1 MQIKT
6 NWACF
11 LLAGLITATCGIG
24 VRKSGACT
32 SIAWK
37 TKLGEITGRTMD
49 WYTSTEARIYVFPA
63 GIRRDGGKLLGRRIV
78 QGREVH
84 WTSKYGSMVVS
95 VYGMGAVDGVNSRGL
110 SISANYFD
118 SDYGKRNPKIKGLQ
132 VGLWVQY
139 LLDQAGSVKEAVTL
153 MRNIQLVDF
162 TARGK
167 RSHLHLHIVGP
178 RGNCAVLEYVHGKM
192 HAYQSPAYDVLTNAP
207 AFPEQLK
214 NLKRFNFTHPNR
226 DMPLPGNVNP
236 LDRFVRASYYVHM
249 LPQPASSIQAVLE
262 MNSVLNNVAVPIG
275 EPYQAM
281 EGFNTY
287 NTEYKVIADLKTH
300 EYYFKFTTMPFMIW
314 ARLTAF
320 DLKPG
325 APVLELNP
333 ENPELHGNVAG
344 RFHKVAIDKVP
355 F

>member
-1 MQIKT
+1 MVMHTMRLK
-6 NWACF
+6 AKLCF
-11 LLAGLITATCGIG
+11 LLIAGLIMWTCLVG
-24 VRKSGACT
+24 VPGVTACT

-63 GIRRDGGKLLGRRIV
+63 GITRDGGKLLGKRIV
-78 QGREVH
+78 KGRAVH
-84 WTSKYGSMVVS
+84 WTSKYGSMVIS
-95 VYGMGAVDGVNSRGL
+95 VYGMGAIDGVNSRGL

-118 SDYGKRNPKIKGLQ
+118 TDYGKRNPRIKGLQ
-132 VGLWVQY
+132 IGLWVLY
-139 LLDQAGSVKEAVTL
+139 LLDQAASVKQALAL
-153 MRNIQLVDF
+153 MHNIQLVEF

-178 RGNCAVLEYVHGKM
+178 RGNCDVLEYIAGKM

-214 NLKRFNFTHPNR
+214 NLKRYNFTNPNR

-236 LDRFVRASYYVHM
+236 LDRFVRASYYVRV
-249 LPQPASSIQAVLE
+249 LPEPPTIMQAVLE

-275 EPYQAM
+275 APYQAM

-287 NTEYKVIADLKTH
+287 L
-300 EYYFKFTTMPFMIW
+300 
-314 ARLTAF
+314 
-320 DLKPG
+320 
-325 APVLELNP
+325 
-333 ENPELHGNVAG
+333 
-344 RFHKVAIDKVP
+344 
-355 F
+355 